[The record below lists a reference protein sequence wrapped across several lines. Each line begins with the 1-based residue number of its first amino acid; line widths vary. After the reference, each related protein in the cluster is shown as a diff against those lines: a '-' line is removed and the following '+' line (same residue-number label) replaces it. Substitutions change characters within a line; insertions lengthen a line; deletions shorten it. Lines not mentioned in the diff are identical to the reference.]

1 MYNFSLVSCDSNKFI
16 KTYFAEKM
24 INEIDKNEKGKFS
37 ENRIFK
43 DEIIKNIVNYFIKSD
58 REFLD
63 FESETDMKY
72 FMENKTDLLYK
83 KIYIEKY
90 NEIVKKYD
98 IKTVRKINFEVNE
111 KKEYKYLSESKKKL
125 YDFFTKNK

>member
-1 MYNFSLVSCDSNKFI
+1 
-16 KTYFAEKM
+16 M
-24 INEIDKNEKGKFS
+24 IDEIDKNEKGSFS
-37 ENRIFK
+37 ANRIFK

-72 FMENKTDLLYK
+72 FMENKTNLLYK

-90 NEIVKKYD
+90 DEIIKKYD

>member
-1 MYNFSLVSCDSNKFI
+1 MYNFALVSCDCNKLT
-16 KTYFAEKM
+16 KAYFAEKM
-24 INEIDKNEKGKFS
+24 LNETDKNENGSFS
-37 ENRIFK
+37 GNRIFK

-90 NEIVKKYD
+90 DEIIKKYD